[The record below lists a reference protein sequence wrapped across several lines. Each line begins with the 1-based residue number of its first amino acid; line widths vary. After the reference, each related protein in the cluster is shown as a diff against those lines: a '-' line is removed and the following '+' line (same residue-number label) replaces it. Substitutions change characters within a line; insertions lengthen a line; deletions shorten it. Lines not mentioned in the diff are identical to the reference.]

1 MSRRNLPDRKPVVNQ
16 DFPLVLNRLI
26 AEPGS
31 RPGAVKRRI
40 QQEVVGQSRY
50 IGGADGKA
58 IAFVWLDDE
67 AAVKGEAANDP
78 QM

>member
-16 DFPLVLNRLI
+16 TFPLVLNRLVGQ
-26 AEPGS
+26 PGHN
-31 RPGAVKRRI
+31 PGEFRKRI

-67 AAVKGEAANDP
+67 AAVKGDAANDP